1 MTDMEHHRFVFTG
14 GGTGGHVYPNIAV
27 YEALRD
33 RYPEAEFLY
42 IGTRRGSE
50 ARIVKSISQPL
61 DFKAV
66 PSRGMPPRLG
76 SFSSLISLFTIF
88 LGACK
93 SFFILR
99 GFRPDLI
106 IGSGGYVSAP
116 VLLAAA
122 LLKIKVFIHE
132 QNSIPGRLN
141 QFVARFAAR
150 IGVSFLSTAYFFP
163 EEKVVFTGYPLRK
176 SIQHRTGEDIRGKFK
191 IPAASRVLFVFSGS
205 MGARSINQAVTEII
219 PQLLALK
226 DLAVIIATGK
236 SYSREYKAY
245 DETLKTLES
254 IGIPGEIEG
263 RLIIREYFDHIE
275 DVYAIADLAIARAG
289 AGSIKEIM
297 AMGLP
302 AILIPKVDV
311 PADHQIMN
319 AREMEKTG
327 GARIIMEEMQ
337 TREEGRRSAHVP
349 EAILFRT
356 ICETLTETDRLAG
369 MKRSL
374 GRIEN
379 RDGTGIIVRE
389 IESILR
395 KMEKPADKQIRVFY
409 LHSPREEKNYEL
421 LFDSN
426 TVGNTFLT
434 DIYLEKTGG
443 DALFKIDFLNPPP
456 EEEVAI
462 IRRIKGRLAVNGA
475 DVARWSPLRE
485 GDRIGINED
494 EFQFNCYLEKIRE
507 LDNGGP
513 AVSGGKGPSLG
524 IILSRIGGFLHKV
537 VMAAVFGVGKAMDI
551 FSVGHAVVGYLQRV
565 FAEDA
570 LKKAFLPVFLRLLRR
585 GSRKKAWESAAS
597 IVNFSLALSLILSA
611 AGIALTPILIPC
623 LVPGLIAKGFGAD
636 LFRMTR
642 LLFPYLFL
650 ATVVAVMTAILKAF
664 RRFLLSESSAI
675 FFAAGSIAGIL
686 LFRRT
691 AGIYSLAY
699 GILLGGLLQILFLL
713 PFLIRI
719 LSTRT
724 IEFSYRPTIRLRNA
738 AGRKY
743 GSQLVPIT
751 VDTVLSQT
759 AVIVDKFF
767 VSPLITG
774 SLSYLYFA
782 MGIFQIPFALTS
794 RTIAAVM
801 RKEFP
806 ESATLFDRKRTRRLF
821 IDGININLFLLTPI
835 SILMIVLANPIVSL
849 LLERFHFSASA
860 VTHTALAL
868 QFYSLGLVGW
878 GVHLLTTRIFTARL
892 DRKTSLWLNFFMLIA
907 NTGLCSV
914 LVGSPLKF
922 AGAPL
927 ATSISFLSFSMI
939 RMAVLKHKL
948 VKEDVSIDF
957 QDILRS
963 MMKTMIAAILMMLF
977 VFQAK
982 FIFNRIHFQSRVLE
996 NLILTLSLAFVG
1008 VSTYFLASLIL
1019 KNTGVLIFRKKSSE
1033 RRKAIPPSLLSPFGF
1048 WDMAVKNPEPY
1059 RDEYRYKINLYLA
1072 NPRWEIRNIGIKL
1085 IGLFKEKER
1094 GDFLIGL
1101 LQSGR
1106 ECGFIRRNAL
1116 QSLRELGL
1124 WDSRIRALLRRMLD
1138 DSYFEVRV
1146 AAFRYLSE
1154 NMDSRDYPFFRDVIG
1169 PKFSRLGTEEKVACL
1184 KLIAGKGDRA
1194 DLPLLEKLYTSGNS
1208 LIREELLELLCAF
1221 FRRGLLDARETMEQ
1235 AGRILIT
1242 SNHLRAEFRIKA
1254 LMQQIR
1260 KETEKS

>member
-1 MTDMEHHRFVFTG
+1 MTDTGHHRFVFTG

-27 YEALRD
+27 YEALRK

-50 ARIVKSISQPL
+50 ARIVGSISQPI

-66 PSRGMPPRLG
+66 LSRGMPPRLG
-76 SFSSLISLFTIF
+76 SPVSLISLFMIL

-99 GFRPDLI
+99 SFRPDMI

-122 LLKIKVFIHE
+122 LLKIRVFIHE

-141 QFVARFAAR
+141 QFVARFATR
-150 IGVSFLSTAYFFP
+150 IAVSFPSTAYFFP
-163 EEKVVFTGYPLRK
+163 EEKVVFTGYPLRE
-176 SIQHRTGEDIRGKFK
+176 SIQRKTGQDVRGKFK
-191 IPAASRVLFVFSGS
+191 IPAANKVLFVFSGS
-205 MGARSINQAVTEII
+205 TGARSINQAVAEII
-219 PQLLALK
+219 PQLLSLK
-226 DLAVIIATGK
+226 DLTVIVATGK
-236 SYSREYKAY
+236 SYSKEYKAY
-245 DETLKTLES
+245 DETLKTLERG
-254 IGIPGEIEG
+254 GIPGEIEG

-275 DVYAIADLAIARAG
+275 DIYAIADLAIARAG
-289 AGSIKEIM
+289 AGSITEITSM
-297 AMGLP
+297 RLP

-319 AREMEKTG
+319 AKEMEKTG

-337 TREEGRRSAHVP
+337 TREGRRLAHVP
-349 EAILFRT
+349 EAILFQS
-356 ICETLTETDRLAG
+356 ICETLYETDRLAG
-369 MKRSL
+369 MRLSL

-379 RDGTGIIVRE
+379 RDSTEIIARE
-389 IESILR
+389 IDTILR
-395 KMEKPADKQIRVFY
+395 KMEKPSDKQIRVFY

-434 DIYLEKTGG
+434 DIYLEKTNG
-443 DALFKIDFLNPPP
+443 DALFEIDFLNPPP
-456 EEEVAI
+456 QEGVAL
-462 IRRIKGRLAVNGA
+462 IRRIKGRLSVNGA
-475 DVARWSPLRE
+475 EVSRWSPLRE
-485 GDRIGINED
+485 GDRVELNGD
-494 EFQFNCYLEKIRE
+494 EFQFNCYLEKIKE
-507 LDNGGP
+507 LENGGP
-513 AVSGGKGPSLG
+513 AALRENGSSPG
-524 IILSRIGGFLHKV
+524 IMLSRIGGFLHKV
-537 VMAAVFGVGKAMDI
+537 VAAAVFGVGKTMDI
-551 FSVGHAVVGYLQRV
+551 FSVGYAVVGYLQRI

-585 GSRKKAWESAAS
+585 GPRKKAWESASS
-597 IVNFSLALSLILSA
+597 IVNFSLSLSLTLSA
-611 AGIALTPILIPC
+611 AGIALTPILIPY
-623 LVPGLIAKGFGAD
+623 LVPGLIVKGFGAEV
-636 LFRMTR
+636 FRMTR

-664 RRFLLSESSAI
+664 RRFLISESSAI

-699 GILLGGLLQILFLL
+699 GVLLGGCLQILFLL
-713 PFLIRI
+713 PFLTRI

-724 IEFSYRPTIRLRNA
+724 LEFAYRPAIRIRNA

-743 GSQLVPIT
+743 GSQLIPIT
-751 VDTVLSQT
+751 IDNILSQT

-782 MGIFQIPFALTS
+782 MGVFQIPFALTS
-794 RTIAAVM
+794 RTITDVM
-801 RKEFP
+801 GKEFP
-806 ESATLFDRKRTRRLF
+806 ESTTLFDRKRARRLF
-821 IDGININLFLLTPI
+821 IDGININFFLLTPI
-835 SILMIVLANPIVSL
+835 SILMIVLANPLVSL

-878 GVHLLTTRIFTARL
+878 GIHLLTTRIFTARL
-892 DRKTSLWLNFFMLIA
+892 ERNTSLWLNFFMLIT
-907 NTGLCSV
+907 NTGLCAV
-914 LVGSPLKF
+914 LVKSPLKF

-927 ATSISFLSFSMI
+927 ATSLSFLSFSMI
-939 RMAVLKHKL
+939 RTAVLKRKL
-948 VKEDVSIDF
+948 VKEGVDIDF

-963 MMKTMIAAILMMLF
+963 MMKTVFAAVLMMLF

-982 FIFNRIHFQSRVLE
+982 FIFNRIHFQSRTLE
-996 NLILTLSLAFVG
+996 HLILTLSLAFVG

-1019 KNTGVLIFRKKSSE
+1019 KNTGVLIFRKKSSG
-1033 RRKAIPPSLLSPFGF
+1033 RRKAVPPSLLSPFGF
-1048 WDMAVKNPEPY
+1048 WETVVKNPEPY

-1072 NPRWEIRNIGIKL
+1072 SPRWEIRNIGIKL

-1101 LQSGR
+1101 LQEGR

-1124 WDSRIRALLRRMLD
+1124 WDSRIRELIRRMLD

-1146 AAFRYLSE
+1146 AALRYLSE
-1154 NMDSRDYPFFRDVIG
+1154 NMDPREYPFFRDVIG
-1169 PKFSRLGTEEKVACL
+1169 PKLSRLGIEEKIACL
-1184 KLIAGKGDRA
+1184 KLIARKGERA
-1194 DLPLLEKLYTSGNS
+1194 DLPLLEKFYTSGNS
-1208 LIREELLELLCAF
+1208 LIREELLELLGEF
-1221 FRRGLLDARETMEQ
+1221 FRRGLLDARETRDQ

-1242 SNHLRAEFRIKA
+1242 SNHLHAEFRIKA
-1254 LMQQIR
+1254 LMQQIL

>member
-1 MTDMEHHRFVFTG
+1 MTDMGHHRFVFTG

-27 YEALRD
+27 YETLRE

-50 ARIVKSISQPL
+50 ARIVSSISQPI
-61 DFKAV
+61 DFRSV
-66 PSRGMPPRLG
+66 PSRGMPTRLG
-76 SFSSLISLFTIF
+76 SPAGLISLFTIF

-99 GFRPDLI
+99 SFRPDLI

-141 QFVARFAAR
+141 QFIARFATR

-176 SIQHRTGEDIRGKFK
+176 SIRRQTGEGVREKFK
-191 IPAASRVLFVFSGS
+191 IPATNRVLFVFSGS
-205 MGARSINQAVTEII
+205 MGARSINQAVAEIV

-226 DLAVIIATGK
+226 DLTVIMATGK
-236 SYSREYKAY
+236 SYSTEYKAY
-245 DETLKTLES
+245 DETLKILES

-289 AGSIKEIM
+289 AGSIKEITSV
-297 AMGLP
+297 GLP

-319 AREMEKTG
+319 AKEMEKTG

-337 TREEGRRSAHVP
+337 TLEGRRMAHVP

-356 ICETLTETDRLAG
+356 ICETLTEEDRLAG

-374 GRIEN
+374 GAIEN
-379 RDGTGIIVRE
+379 QDGTGIIVRE

-409 LHSPREEKNYEL
+409 LHSSREEKNYEL

-434 DIYLEKTGG
+434 DIYLEKTDG
-443 DALFKIDFLNPPP
+443 DALFEIDFLNPPQ
-456 EEEVAI
+456 EKEVAV
-462 IRRIKGRLAVNGA
+462 IRRIKGPLSINGA
-475 DVARWSPLRE
+475 AVRRLSPLRE
-485 GDRIGINED
+485 GDRIGINDD
-494 EFQFNCYLEKIRE
+494 EFQFNCYLEQIKE
-507 LDNGGP
+507 PDNGGQTTP
-513 AVSGGKGPSLG
+513 GENGASFGMM
-524 IILSRIGGFLHKV
+524 LSRIGGILHKIV
-537 VMAAVFGVGKAMDI
+537 AAAVFGVGKTMDI
-551 FSVGHAVVGYLQRV
+551 FSVGYAVVGYLQRI
-565 FAEDA
+565 FTEEA
-570 LKKAFLPVFLRLLRR
+570 LKKAFLPVFSRMLRR
-585 GSRKKAWESAAS
+585 GPRKKAWESASS

-611 AGIALTPILIPC
+611 AGIAFAPILISY
-623 LVPGLIAKGFGAD
+623 LVPGLIAKGFGAEV
-636 LFRMTR
+636 FRMTR

-650 ATVVAVMTAILKAF
+650 ATVIAVMTAILKSF
-664 RRFLLSESSAI
+664 RRYVLTESSAI

-686 LFRRT
+686 LFRHA
-691 AGIYSLAY
+691 AGMYSLAY

-713 PFLIRI
+713 PFLILV
-719 LSTRT
+719 LSSRT
-724 IEFSYRPTIRLRNA
+724 LEFSYRPAIRFRNA
-738 AGRKY
+738 AGRKF
-743 GSQLVPIT
+743 GSQYIPIAL
-751 VDTVLSQT
+751 DHFLSQT
-759 AVIVDKFF
+759 AVVVDKFF

-774 SLSYLYFA
+774 SLSFLYFA

-794 RTIAAVM
+794 RTIASVIQN
-801 RKEFP
+801 EFP
-806 ESATLFDRKRTRRLF
+806 ESATLFDRKRTQRLF
-821 IDGININLFLLTPI
+821 IDGININLFLLTPT
-835 SILMIVLANPIVSL
+835 SILLIVLARPIVSL

-892 DRKTSLWLNFFMLIA
+892 DRKTSLWLNLFMLIA
-907 NTGLCSV
+907 NAGLCSI

-939 RMAVLKHKL
+939 RTAVLKHKL
-948 VKEDVSIDF
+948 VREEVPIDF

-963 MMKTMIAAILMMLF
+963 LMKTVIAAVLMLLF

-982 FIFNRIHFQSRVLE
+982 FIFNRIHFQSRILE
-996 NLILTLSLAFVG
+996 DLILTLSLAFVG
-1008 VSTYFLASLIL
+1008 LSTYFLASLIL
-1019 KNTGVLIFRKKSSE
+1019 KNTGVLIFRKKSSG
-1033 RRKAIPPSLLSPFGF
+1033 RRKATPLSLLSPFGF
-1048 WDMAVKNPEPY
+1048 WDAVAKNPDPY

-1072 NPRWEIRNIGIKL
+1072 SPRWEIRNVGIKL

-1116 QSLRELGL
+1116 QALRELGR
-1124 WDSRIRALLRRMLD
+1124 WDSRISALIRRMLH

-1154 NMDSRDYPFFRDVIG
+1154 NMDLSEYPSFRETFG
-1169 PKFSRLGTEEKVACL
+1169 PKFSRLGTEEKIACL
-1184 KLIAGKGDRA
+1184 KLIAQKGDRG

-1208 LIREELLELLCAF
+1208 LIREELLELLRAF
-1221 FRRGLLDARETMEQ
+1221 FRRKLLDARETMDQ

-1242 SNHLRAEFRIKA
+1242 SNHLNAEFRIKA
-1254 LMQQIR
+1254 LMRQIR
-1260 KETEKS
+1260 EETEKS

>member
-1 MTDMEHHRFVFTG
+1 MTDMGHHRFVFTG

-50 ARIVKSISQPL
+50 ARIVGSISQPL

-66 PSRGMPPRLG
+66 PSRGMPQRLG
-76 SFSSLISLFTIF
+76 SPAGLISFFTIL

-93 SFFILR
+93 SVFILR
-99 GFRPDLI
+99 SFRPDLI

-132 QNSIPGRLN
+132 QNSVPGRLN
-141 QFVARFAAR
+141 RFVARFATR

-176 SIQHRTGEDIRGKFK
+176 SIQHKTGEDIRGKFK

-205 MGARSINQAVTEII
+205 MGARSINQAVAEII

-226 DLAVIIATGK
+226 DLTVIIATGK
-236 SYSREYKAY
+236 SYSKEYKAY

-289 AGSIKEIM
+289 AGSIKEITS
-297 AMGLP
+297 MGLP

-319 AREMEKTG
+319 AKEMEKTG

-337 TREEGRRSAHVP
+337 TREGRRLAHVP

-356 ICETLTETDRLAG
+356 IHETLYETDRLAG

-374 GRIEN
+374 DRVEN

-434 DIYLEKTGG
+434 DIYLEKTDG
-443 DALFKIDFLNPPP
+443 DALFEIDFLNPPP
-456 EEEVAI
+456 EEEVAV
-462 IRRIKGRLAVNGA
+462 IRRLKGRLSVNGA
-475 DVARWSPLRE
+475 DVKRLSPLRE
-485 GDRIGINED
+485 GDRIGINDD
-494 EFQFNCYLEKIRE
+494 EFQFNCYLEKIKE

-513 AVSGGKGPSLG
+513 ADLRGNGSSLG
-524 IILSRIGGFLHKV
+524 ILLSRVGDFLHKV
-537 VMAAVFGVGKAMDI
+537 VTAAVFGVGKTMDI
-551 FSVGHAVVGYLQRV
+551 FSVGHAVVGYLQRI

-570 LKKAFLPVFLRLLRR
+570 LKKAFLPVFMRLLRR
-585 GSRKKAWESAAS
+585 GPRKKVWETASS

-611 AGIALTPILIPC
+611 AGIALAPILIPY

-636 LFRMTR
+636 VSRMTR
-642 LLFPYLFL
+642 LLLPYLFL
-650 ATVVAVMTAILKAF
+650 ATVVAVMTAILRAF
-664 RRFLLSESSAI
+664 RRFLLSESSAF

-691 AGIYSLAY
+691 AGSYSLAY

-724 IEFSYRPTIRLRNA
+724 LEFSYRPNIRIRNA

-743 GSQLVPIT
+743 GSQLVPVAI
-751 VDTVLSQT
+751 DTVLSQT

-782 MGIFQIPFALTS
+782 MGIFQIPFAMTS
-794 RTIAAVM
+794 RTVDAVIQ
-801 RKEFP
+801 KEFP
-806 ESATLFDRKRTRRLF
+806 QSTTLFDRKRTRRLF

-878 GVHLLTTRIFTARL
+878 GIHLLTTRIFTARL

-907 NTGLCSV
+907 NIGLCSV

-927 ATSISFLSFSMI
+927 ATSFSFLSFSMI
-939 RMAVLKHKL
+939 RIAVLKRKL

-963 MMKTMIAAILMMLF
+963 MMKTVVAAILMMLF

-996 NLILTLSLAFVG
+996 NLILTLSLTFVG

-1048 WDMAVKNPEPY
+1048 WDTVVKNPEPY
-1059 RDEYRYKINLYLA
+1059 QEEYRYKINLYLA
-1072 NPRWEIRNIGIKL
+1072 SPRWEIRNVGIKL
-1085 IGLFKEKER
+1085 IGLFKEKEC

-1116 QSLRELGL
+1116 QSLRDLGL
-1124 WDSRIRALLRRMLD
+1124 WDSRIRTLIRRMLD

-1146 AAFRYLSE
+1146 AAFQYLSE
-1154 NMDSRDYPFFRDVIG
+1154 NMDPREYPFFRDVIG
-1169 PKFSRLGTEEKVACL
+1169 PKFPRLGTEEKIACL

-1208 LIREELLELLCAF
+1208 LIREELLELLVAF
-1221 FRRGLLDARETMEQ
+1221 FRRGLLDARETMDL

-1242 SNHLRAEFRIKA
+1242 SNHLNAEFRIKA
-1254 LMQQIR
+1254 LMRQIR